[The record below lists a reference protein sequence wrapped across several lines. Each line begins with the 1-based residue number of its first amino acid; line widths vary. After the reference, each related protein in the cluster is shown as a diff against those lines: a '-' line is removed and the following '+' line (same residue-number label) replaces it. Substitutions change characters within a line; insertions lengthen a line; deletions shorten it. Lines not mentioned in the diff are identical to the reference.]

1 MIPNVLGLAGSLR
14 REAYSKALLR
24 VLTEAA
30 YERDVAKISEGAID
44 LPLYNQD
51 LERGEL
57 PDSVARFKQAVT
69 DSDALLIVTPE
80 YNHSIPGALKNALD
94 WASRPGGASPLL
106 DKPVLVVSVS
116 PAFTGGVRAHAH
128 LHDVLLAC
136 GARIAPGPQVVIGG
150 AAAKVREGTFVDV
163 ANVDFGIAAIERML
177 ADRR

>member
-1 MIPNVLGLAGSLR
+1 MAPSVLGLAGSLR
-14 REAYSKALLR
+14 RHAYSRALLSAL
-24 VLTEAA
+24 VAA
-30 YERDVAKISEGAID
+30 ADARGVARIEPAGID

-51 LERGEL
+51 LEDGDL
-57 PDSVARFKQAVT
+57 PAAVTHFKQAIA
-69 DSDALLIVTPE
+69 DSTALLIVTPE
-80 YNHSIPGALKNALD
+80 YNHSIPGVLKNALD

-150 AAAKVREGTFVDV
+150 AAAKVSEGTFVDA
-163 ANVDFGIAAIERML
+163 ANIDFGITAIARML